1 MTPVAA
7 APAEFKLTE
16 RINRIEPSATMAVVA
31 EADKLRQQG
40 IDVVD
45 FGAGEPHFATPQHIK
60 DAAIN
65 AIQSNFSKYT
75 AVGGTTELRDAI
87 VHRHAVD
94 FDSDYRREETIASV
108 GGKHALFNAIQVLV
122 DHGDEVI
129 LPVPYWVSFKDIVRY
144 AGGNCVLLE
153 TDEEQGFRV
162 TAEMIERLITPR
174 TRLIILNSP
183 SNPSGAVMS
192 PEDLK
197 EVVRL
202 AAERG
207 IWVISDECYVYLSY
221 TGKRFSIGSLR
232 EYRERMVIVGSLSKT
247 YAMTGWRLGYALAP
261 APIVNAMQ
269 KLQSQSTSNPTSIV
283 QKAAVAALNG
293 PQQCVEEMRQE
304 YIRLRD
310 HVVKG
315 LRSIP
320 GIKCTLPEGAFY
332 AYPNVSAFFGRSG
345 VKSASDLA
353 GKLLRES
360 HVATVPGEGFGTR
373 DHIRVSYAT
382 TIAEL
387 DRGLER
393 MRKFL
398 TML

>member
-1 MTPVAA
+1 
-7 APAEFKLTE
+7 
-16 RINRIEPSATMAVVA
+16 
-31 EADKLRQQG
+31 
-40 IDVVD
+40 
-45 FGAGEPHFATPQHIK
+45 
-60 DAAIN
+60 
-65 AIQSNFSKYT
+65 
-75 AVGGTTELRDAI
+75 
-87 VHRHAVD
+87 
-94 FDSDYRREETIASV
+94 
-108 GGKHALFNAIQVLV
+108 
-122 DHGDEVI
+122 
-129 LPVPYWVSFKDIVRY
+129 VPYWVSFKDIVRY

-174 TRLIILNSP
+174 TKLIILNSP

-202 AAERG
+202 AADRG

-310 HVVKG
+310 HIVKG

-320 GIKCTLPEGAFY
+320 GIKCTVPEGAFY

-353 GKLLRES
+353 GKLLREA